1 MDLRQLRYFVAV
13 AEERHFGRAAERLHM
28 AQPPLSQ
35 QIKQIEAELG
45 VQLLERTTRKVDL
58 TDAGRLLLDRARQLL
73 ADADDLIQDV
83 REVGQGVA
91 GVLRVGF
98 AGSATYRLMP
108 SIVRLARTELPGV
121 RLHVVGELLTPRME
135 QALLENRLD
144 VAVLRPPVEST
155 ELTLDEVAEDRLLVA
170 IPNAHPLAAESG
182 PLELERL
189 AGEDQVGYP
198 RRSAV
203 SSIVWEACR
212 RAGFRPRI
220 VQEATETSTLLAFVA
235 SSMGVALVPDGARP
249 ATAARVTYRALA
261 DAPAVGLSLAWKA
274 GAKSPLIPA
283 FQSIAHRA
291 AEQVR
296 QDLLASPL
304 APVEGAPATPDLSD
318 PSDPSDPSSH
328 PETL

>member
-45 VQLLERTTRKVDL
+45 VRLLERTTRKVDL
-58 TDAGRLLLDRARQLL
+58 TDAGRLMLDRARQLL
-73 ADADDLIQDV
+73 ADAEDLIADV
-83 REVGQGVA
+83 REVGQGAA

-108 SIVRLARTELPGV
+108 SIVRLARAELPGV

-135 QALLENRLD
+135 RALLENRLD
-144 VAVLRPPVEST
+144 VAVLRPPVESMDI
-155 ELTLDEVAEDRLLVA
+155 TLDRVAEDRLVVA
-170 IPNAHPLAAESG
+170 VPHAHPLASADG
-182 PLELERL
+182 PIALEAL

-198 RRSAV
+198 RQSAV

-212 RAGFRPRI
+212 RVGFRPRI

-235 SSMGVALVPDGARP
+235 SGMGVALVPEGARP
-249 ATAARVTYRALA
+249 STAARVIYRPLA
-261 DAPAVGLSLAWKA
+261 EAPAVGLSLAWKA
-274 GAKSPLIPA
+274 GAPSALIPA
-283 FQSIAHRA
+283 FREIAHRA
-291 AEQVR
+291 ADQVR
-296 QDLLASPL
+296 EDLQA
-304 APVEGAPATPDLSD
+304 AQGAVVVDPDQTPTLPRPTD
-318 PSDPSDPSSH
+318 P
-328 PETL
+328 PETP